1 MNTKLLGC
9 AAAAAMAAAIVVA
22 TPAMAFR
29 GGGGFGG
36 GGHGIGG
43 GGHMTSMGGG
53 HFGPMFT
60 GRSMAMGSF
69 NRAGRF
75 DQDDRFRHFHHFH
88 NRFAFNVFDNFAFFG
103 VPFGYGYAAYGNGCW
118 RQVWTPYGWQWS
130 NICYGYGYNY
140 GY

>member
-9 AAAAAMAAAIVVA
+9 AAATAMAAAIVVA

-29 GGGGFGG
+29 DGGGFGG

-75 DQDDRFRHFHHFH
+75 DRDDRFRHFHHFH
-88 NRFAFNVFDNFAFFG
+88 NRFAFNGFDNFAFFG
-103 VPFGYGYAAYGNGCW
+103 VPFGYGYAAFGNGCW

-130 NICYGYGYNY
+130 NICYDYGYNY